1 MRSRA
6 ALPRALWV
14 LFFAASLA
22 GCSSLPFFGDKDK
35 DAAEAEPLITQYELE
50 VDAPKPLDKLL
61 LDYLDLGRFQKTPRA
76 DAITSS
82 ELDRLAAAAPAQARA
97 LLETEGYFNATVT
110 IARSDPP
117 GSLPRLTIT
126 VEPGPQGRWFRSVDL
141 DTATPLAPKEATR
154 DEPWSDR
161 LEHLRKIWPLP
172 PGKPFREADWSSAK
186 TATIGALRADGY
198 PKATWQSTRAR
209 IDATD
214 NLADLALVAEGG
226 PLYHLGPI
234 SVEGVSV
241 FDDVA
246 VLRLAT
252 FSRGDVYSERTL
264 LDYQDRL
271 MKLGLFEG
279 ASVELDATGPP
290 EDAPVRVKVKELTQY
305 QANFGIGYS
314 ANTGP
319 RASVELYDRK
329 VFGAPW
335 VAHVP
340 LVYGP
345 ENKLAGIEL
354 TSYPLEN
361 QWRNQLA
368 ANIEE
373 LLTAGETRDSVTARV
388 GRSKDTIRYERV
400 YYAELVKA
408 RVESAPLTSVSSA
421 VTANYHWLH
430 RDVDNVLQPTDGVAL
445 SLQGGRRL
453 GRRAPA
459 AIRPAGR
466 ADEQGAVRA
475 HLRARDVVPTVRQLV
490 RQRPARGR
498 PGVRAQPDRRSRH
511 DPVPGRWRQLG
522 ARLRLPHARADRQ
535 RRRRRRTRPGD
546 RQRRV
551 RASAHRPAAAAD
563 GRRLRRRRQCGRR
576 LARLASGVRLRR
588 RPALP
593 QPGRAAEPRR
603 RLRPARSP
611 VPRLP
616 ERRRHVHC
624 AMTDDPASADPAEP
638 RARRGDAA
646 TPPAP
651 TRLALARRHRAR
663 R

>member
-1 MRSRA
+1 MRSGA

-14 LFFAASLA
+14 LFFAAILA

-117 GSLPRLTIT
+117 ESLPRLTIT
-126 VEPGPQGRWFRSVDL
+126 VEPGPRVMVQSVTL

-226 PLYHLGPI
+226 ALYHLGPL

-241 FDDVA
+241 FDDAV

-279 ASVELDATGPP
+279 ASVELDATGPA

-329 VFGAPW
+329 LFGAPW

-361 QWRNQLA
+361 QWRNQIA

-373 LLTAGETRDSVTARV
+373 LLSAGETRDSVTARV

-445 SLQGGRRL
+445 SLQGAVGWGDGSQQRSDLPVEQTSKGPFVRTYARATWYRPFGSWFANARL
-453 GRRAPA
+453 EAGQVFVNNRITVPDTILFRAGGDNSVRGYDYRTLGP
-459 AIRPAGR
+459 IVN
-466 ADEQGAVRA
+466 GAV
-475 HLRARDVVPTVRQLV
+475 VG
-490 RQRPARGR
+490 GR
-498 PGVRAQPDRRSRH
+498 V
-511 DPVPGRWRQLG
+511 LG
-522 ARLRLPHARADRQ
+522 TGSVEFEHPLTARLPQLMGAVFVDA
-535 RRRRRRTRPGD
+535 GN
-546 RQRRV
+546 
-551 RASAHRPAAAAD
+551 AAD
-563 GRRLRRRRQCGRR
+563 DWRGWHPVFGY
-576 LARLASGVRLRR
+576 GVGLHY
-588 RPALP
+588 
-593 QPGRAAEPRR
+593 
-603 RLRPARSP
+603 RSP
-611 VPRLP
+611 VGPLSLDVAYGQSDRLF
-616 ERRRHVHC
+616 RVYLSVGV
-624 AMTDDPASADPAEP
+624 TF
-638 RARRGDAA
+638 
-646 TPPAP
+646 TAP
-651 TRLALARRHRAR
+651 
-663 R
+663 